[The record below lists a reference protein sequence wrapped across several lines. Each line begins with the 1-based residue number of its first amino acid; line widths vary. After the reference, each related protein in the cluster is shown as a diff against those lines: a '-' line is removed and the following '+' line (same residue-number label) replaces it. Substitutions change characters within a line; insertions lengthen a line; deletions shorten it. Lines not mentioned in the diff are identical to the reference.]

1 MAGGGS
7 GLGGGWDSLAK
18 TTLCAHSLDL
28 GLGEVKEMGTLQPF
42 GALVGKVGKSR
53 V

>member
-1 MAGGGS
+1 MAGGVS